1 MSKAK
6 IDICKVLFCIVL
18 LYIILCNL
26 GKLNQICV
34 IDDEFGYWGVGAY
47 FAGYDWT
54 GLTPTSPYY
63 GYGLGFLYMFLF
75 KIFNNATIMYKAAI
89 VLNSIFLLAAY
100 FLSVKCGKKMY
111 PEIEEKY
118 VVLFCSFIALYPNTI
133 VQSQVGWT
141 ESLLYLWFWVCCFLF
156 INVSEK
162 PSCVNSSLFAVVLS
176 YGYMVHQRTLGVI
189 IVAVLTVSMVLL
201 VHKNSKRGFFTFIAI
216 FAIGTMTTYC
226 IKKYLSQNFWLTLD
240 ESVANINNIGGQIGK
255 VQYIF
260 SKQGIYDLILGC
272 LGKALYLV
280 FSTYG
285 LILVTF
291 TTLISYVMRLLKNIF
306 LCKEKKAGDIITKEY
321 YALFLLLSFLSTFA
335 ISAIFMIS
343 YSDRLDILL
352 YGRYNEFLIGPLLL
366 VACMKIKEHVEKKE
380 RKILIWIGCILLL
393 NVLLVKMIPKN
404 QFSAFHG
411 MNAIGISQYFAS
423 LTKAEYVPFRIVV
436 LSLIIIELVVLIQ
449 KNKKRSFYMWVAIFF
464 GVALLGWYPTEKY
477 NADLIY
483 GAQKAYSVNAKDVAE
498 YIRTEKTNSCIE
510 YVVGEND
517 TGLAS
522 EDLYD
527 RYIKY
532 VQFYLYDRK
541 IDMVKE
547 SEINGLKNNNT
558 IFIVRKESEAYKG
571 MSKKFSLEYQNDLYG
586 IFSYDL

>member
-26 GKLNQICV
+26 GKLNQIIV

-89 VLNSIFLLAAY
+89 VLNSIFLLVAY
-100 FLSVKCGKKMY
+100 LLSIKCGKRIY

-118 VVLFCSFIALYPNTI
+118 IVLFCSFIALYPNTLA
-133 VQSQVGWT
+133 QSQVGWT
-141 ESLLYLWFWVCCFLF
+141 ESLLYLWFWVCCTFF
-156 INVSEK
+156 ISVLEK
-162 PSCVNSSLFAVVLS
+162 ASCANSGLFAAVLL

-189 IVAVLTVSMVLL
+189 IAAVLTVSIVMLL
-201 VHKNSKRGFFTFIAI
+201 HKNNKREFLTFVATLV
-216 FAIGTMTTYC
+216 IGTLIAYG

-240 ESVANINNIGGQIGK
+240 ENIADINNIGGQIGK
-255 VQYIF
+255 IQYIF
-260 SKQGIYDLILGC
+260 SKQGIYDLVLGC
-272 LGKALYLV
+272 VGKALYLI

-285 LILVTF
+285 LILVAF
-291 TTLISYVMRLLKNIF
+291 IFLLSYAMRSLKNTF
-306 LCKEKKAGDIITKEY
+306 CCKEKKADDIITKEY
-321 YALFLLLSFLSTFA
+321 CSLFLVLSFLSTFA

-366 VACMKIKEHVEKKE
+366 IACIETKEHVDKKE
-380 RKILIWIGCILLL
+380 NRIVIWIGCILLL

-423 LTKAEYVPFRIVV
+423 LTKAEFVPFRIVV
-436 LSLIIIELVVLIQ
+436 LSLITIEIVVLIQ
-449 KNKKRSFYMWVAIFF
+449 KIKSRSFYIWLAICF
-464 GVALLGWYPTEKY
+464 GVAFLEWYPTEKY
-477 NADLIY
+477 NVDLIY
-483 GAQKAYSVNAKDVAE
+483 DSHKAYSVNTKDVAD
-498 YIRTEKTNSCIE
+498 YIRTEIPKSCIE
-510 YVVGEND
+510 YVVGENNK
-517 TGLAS
+517 GLVA

-532 VQFYLYDRK
+532 IQFYLFDRK
-541 IDMVKE
+541 IEIVKE
-547 SEINGLKNNNT
+547 KEILKKENN
-558 IFIVRKESEAYKG
+558 IFIVRKLSEAYEEVSDKYV
-571 MSKKFSLEYQNDLYG
+571 LEYENDLYG
-586 IFSYDL
+586 VFS

>member
-1 MSKAK
+1 MK
-6 IDICKVLFCIVL
+6 
-18 LYIILCNL
+18 
-26 GKLNQICV
+26 
-34 IDDEFGYWGVGAY
+34 
-47 FAGYDWT
+47 
-54 GLTPTSPYY
+54 
-63 GYGLGFLYMFLF
+63 
-75 KIFNNATIMYKAAI
+75 
-89 VLNSIFLLAAY
+89 
-100 FLSVKCGKKMY
+100 
-111 PEIEEKY
+111 
-118 VVLFCSFIALYPNTI
+118 
-133 VQSQVGWT
+133 
-141 ESLLYLWFWVCCFLF
+141 
-156 INVSEK
+156 
-162 PSCVNSSLFAVVLS
+162 
-176 YGYMVHQRTLGVI
+176 
-189 IVAVLTVSMVLL
+189 
-201 VHKNSKRGFFTFIAI
+201 
-216 FAIGTMTTYC
+216 
-226 IKKYLSQNFWLTLD
+226 
-240 ESVANINNIGGQIGK
+240 
-255 VQYIF
+255 
-260 SKQGIYDLILGC
+260 
-272 LGKALYLV
+272 
-280 FSTYG
+280 
-285 LILVTF
+285 
-291 TTLISYVMRLLKNIF
+291 LLKNTF
-306 LCKEKKAGDIITKEY
+306 LCKEKKAGDIIMKEY
-321 YALFLLLSFLSTFA
+321 CSLFLLLSFLSTFA

-366 VACMKIKEHVEKKE
+366 VACMKIKEHVDKKE
-380 RKILIWIGCILLL
+380 KKILIWIGCVLLL
-393 NVLLVKMIPKN
+393 NVLMVKMIPKN

-449 KNKKRSFYMWVAIFF
+449 KNKKRSFYMWIAIFF

-558 IFIVRKESEAYKG
+558 IFIVRKESEAYKV